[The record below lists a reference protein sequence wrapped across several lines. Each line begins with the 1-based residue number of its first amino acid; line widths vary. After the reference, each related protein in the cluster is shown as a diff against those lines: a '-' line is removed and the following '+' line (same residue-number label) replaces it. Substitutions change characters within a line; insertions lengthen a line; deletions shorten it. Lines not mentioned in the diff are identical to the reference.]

1 MQVTHPPRFTK
12 RYDLVTDAKAQGA
25 TYTPKILAD
34 FVAQQIVSVAALGSK
49 QTLRILDPA
58 IGHGEL
64 LISLLEALPG
74 STDTAIEVYGFETE
88 HAALEVAKARIAEA
102 FPGVSIHFA
111 HESFLDFVTAQNGLF
126 QSKLPSNFDLIVAN
140 PPYVR
145 TQIMGANQAQALA
158 QQFGLTGRVDLYH
171 AFLLGMA
178 SVLAPDGTAG
188 VIVSNRFMST
198 KSGASVR
205 EGLHAGFHISK
216 AWDLGDTKLFDAAV
230 LPAVLLL
237 EGTSAKSDQKTIF
250 TSIYQTKSEAAH
262 EASDAIAALANEGI
276 VALEDGRR
284 FEVQHGLLDQGG
296 STDGVW
302 RNASA
307 SSEAWLERVRVNSWG
322 TFRDIGK
329 IRVGVKTCAD
339 KTFIRTDWHEMKEE
353 ERPELV
359 KPLTTHH
366 IARRFKASERD
377 APYGVLYPHEMKDGR
392 RRTCD
397 LTEYPK
403 SAAYLEEHRADL
415 EGRKYVIEAGRIWY
429 EIWVPQSPDAWEKP
443 KLVFRDIAKQPTF
456 WIDLDGS
463 VVNGDCYWLVAESD
477 EKTDLLW
484 LACAVAN
491 STFIEKFYDLQF
503 NNKLYAG
510 RRRFITQYVEKF
522 PLPDP
527 ESENAQTIIAL
538 AKDIYECLPADDANA
553 KMLKLNTLIWD
564 VFGLE
569 EAAAQSSK
577 KSAGNGI

>member
-1 MQVTHPPRFTK
+1 MQLTHPPSFTK
-12 RYDLVTDAKAQGA
+12 RYDLVSDIKAQGA
-25 TYTPKILAD
+25 TYTPKNLAD
-34 FVAQQIVSVAALGSK
+34 FVARQIVSVAALDGNQK
-49 QTLRILDPA
+49 LRILDPA

-64 LISLLEALPG
+64 IISLLEALPG
-74 STDTAIEVYGFETE
+74 STHTAIEVYGFETE

-111 HESFLDFVTAQNGLF
+111 HESFLDFVTAQHGLF
-126 QSKLPSNFDLIVAN
+126 QSKLPSIFNLIIAN

-158 QQFGLTGRVDLYH
+158 EQFGLTGRVDLYH

-178 SVLAPDGTAG
+178 SVLAPDGAAG

-205 EGLHAGFHISK
+205 KALHAGFHISK

-237 EGTSAKSDQKTIF
+237 EGKSAKSDQETIF

-262 EASDAIAALANEGI
+262 EASDAIAALAYEGI
-276 VALEDGRR
+276 VALDDGRH
-284 FEVQHGLLDQGG
+284 FEVQNGLLDQGG

-302 RNASA
+302 RIASA
-307 SSEAWLERVRVNSWG
+307 SSEAWLERVHANSWG

-339 KTFIRTDWHEMKEE
+339 KIFIRTDWHEMKEE
-353 ERPELV
+353 EQPELV

-377 APYGVLYPHEMKDGR
+377 VPYGILYPHEMKDGR
-392 RRTCD
+392 RSTCN
-397 LTEYPK
+397 LTEHPK
-403 SAAYLEEHRADL
+403 SAAYLEKHRAGL
-415 EGRKYVIEAGRIWY
+415 EGRKYVIEAGRNWY
-429 EIWVPQSPDAWEKP
+429 EIWVPQSPGAWEKP
-443 KLVFRDIAKQPTF
+443 KLVFRDIAEQPTF

-463 VVNGDCYWLVAESD
+463 VVNGDCYWLIAESG

-527 ESENAQTIIAL
+527 ESENAQIIIAL
-538 AKDIYECLPADDANA
+538 AKDIYACLPADDADD
-553 KMLKLNTLIWD
+553 KILKLNTLIWD
-564 VFGLE
+564 AFGLE
-569 EAAAQSSK
+569 EYA
-577 KSAGNGI
+577 I